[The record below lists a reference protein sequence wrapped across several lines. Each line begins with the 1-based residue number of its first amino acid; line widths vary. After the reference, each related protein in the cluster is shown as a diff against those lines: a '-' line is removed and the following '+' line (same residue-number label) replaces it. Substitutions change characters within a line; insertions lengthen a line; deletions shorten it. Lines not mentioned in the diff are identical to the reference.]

1 MSIVITASVV
11 FFLVIFSAICSG
23 LNISLMSLERG
34 DLKRRVKLGN
44 KNAKKALPLRNNTHL
59 TLASLL
65 LTNVATISS
74 TSLVLE
80 PYFHGVAAGVIST
93 LLIVVFGEVLPQ
105 AIFAKNTL
113 GWVGFFA
120 PLLHVMNFIAYPIS
134 KPLQKLL
141 DAIVG
146 PAQSRLHTRHE
157 LGLIVAEHLE
167 TPSGELD
174 EDEVDIIQGAL
185 TLSETRI
192 KDIYTPIKNVYWLTP
207 DTELT
212 NERIAEIKNKLYSR
226 IPVFNR
232 NLTKCFGVLLIKEL
246 VAVDFSQQRY
256 RIDDFTLHP
265 TEMIGDRTVLDT
277 ALAKFIKD
285 HNHMIPVTRKQKI
298 VGVVTIEDVLEEI
311 VGQEIIDETD
321 LRKHRG

>member
-1 MSIVITASVV
+1 M
-11 FFLVIFSAICSG
+11 
-23 LNISLMSLERG
+23 
-34 DLKRRVKLGN
+34 
-44 KNAKKALPLRNNTHL
+44 
-59 TLASLL
+59 
-65 LTNVATISS
+65 
-74 TSLVLE
+74 
-80 PYFHGVAAGVIST
+80 
-93 LLIVVFGEVLPQ
+93 
-105 AIFAKNTL
+105 
-113 GWVGFFA
+113 
-120 PLLHVMNFIAYPIS
+120 
-134 KPLQKLL
+134 
-141 DAIVG
+141 
-146 PAQSRLHTRHE
+146 
-157 LGLIVAEHLE
+157 
-167 TPSGELD
+167 
-174 EDEVDIIQGAL
+174 
-185 TLSETRI
+185 
-192 KDIYTPIKNVYWLTP
+192 TP